1 MAIAMATRSAGP
13 RWVWVHEV
21 MSLVDRRLAANDM
34 SLGEFARQAH
44 ERFGLGPE
52 SVERRVR
59 AARHS
64 RGVMSVHT
72 ADRYLV
78 LIGCH
83 LMDLPCYRDAVNG
96 DLPVDMWPRRRR

>member
-1 MAIAMATRSAGP
+1 MTMAMAARSAGP

-21 MSLVDRRLAANDM
+21 VSLVDRRLAASGM

-52 SVERRVR
+52 SVERRLR
-59 AARHS
+59 AARQS
-64 RGVMSVHT
+64 NGVMNVHT

-96 DLPVDMWPRRRR
+96 ELPADMWPRRSR

>member
-1 MAIAMATRSAGP
+1 MAMVMATRSAGP
-13 RWVWVHEV
+13 RWVWVDEV
-21 MSLVDRRLAANDM
+21 VDLVDRRLAASGM
-34 SLGEFARQAH
+34 SLGEFARRAH
-44 ERFGLGPE
+44 ERFGLGSE
-52 SVERRVR
+52 SVERRMR

-64 RGVMSVHT
+64 RGVMNVHT

-96 DLPVDMWPRRRR
+96 ELPVEMWPRRGR